1 MNKPK
6 SVNTNHLKI
15 SEDVIAKIVEVAVND
30 VKDVKGISKSKPDV
44 LSILTKSDCKSDV
57 NVNVNGDSVEVT
69 LGINVDSNCKVKY
82 VAEKVQ
88 QKIKDEI
95 QNMTGIIVTK
105 INVNIDRIVY
115 ENE

>member
-6 SVNTNHLKI
+6 EVNIDRLKI

-30 VKDVKGISKSKPDV
+30 VKDVKEISKSKADIIN
-44 LSILTKSDCKSDV
+44 LLTKSDSKFDV
-57 NVNVNGDSVEVT
+57 DVKVNGDAVEVT
-69 LGINVDSNCKVKY
+69 LGIKVDSGCKVKY

-95 QNMTGIIVTK
+95 QNMTGIIVTRV
-105 INVNIDRIVY
+105 NVNIDGIVY
-115 ENE
+115 ENQ